1 MNDYTLEYCICHQ
14 YELPR
19 RLYAFAKNFCHVTF
33 YQALR
38 LYELSVEE
46 VITTYNAENLYDGP
60 LGFGRGLVLAK
71 NEWLKKMERIEEIL
85 RKNSGDSIDE

>member
-19 RLYAFAKNFCHVTF
+19 RLYIFAKNFRYVTF

-46 VITTYNAENLYDGP
+46 VITTYNAENLYNGP
-60 LGFGRGLVLAK
+60 LSFGRGLVLAK
-71 NEWLKKMERIEEIL
+71 NEWLKKMEIIEEIL
-85 RKNSGDSIDE
+85 RKNSEDSIDE

>member
-19 RLYAFAKNFCHVTF
+19 RLYAVAKNLPHVTF

-46 VITTYNAENLYDGP
+46 VITTYTAENRYDGP

-71 NEWLKKMERIEEIL
+71 NEWLKKMEKIEEAL
-85 RKNSGDSIDE
+85 RKNEDKTED

>member
-1 MNDYTLEYCICHQ
+1 MNESTYEYCVAHQ

-19 RLYAFAKNFCHVTF
+19 CLYSFAKYFRHVTF

-46 VITTYNAENLYDGP
+46 IITTYNAENLYDDP
-60 LGFGRGLVLAK
+60 LSFGRGLVLAK
-71 NEWLKKMERIEEIL
+71 NE
-85 RKNSGDSIDE
+85 

>member
-1 MNDYTLEYCICHQ
+1 MNESTYEYCVVHQ

-19 RLYAFAKNFCHVTF
+19 RLYSFAKRFRHVTF

-46 VITTYNAENLYDGP
+46 VITTYNVENLYDGP

-85 RKNSGDSIDE
+85 RENSED

>member
-1 MNDYTLEYCICHQ
+1 MNESTFEYCIAHQ

-19 RLYAFAKNFCHVTF
+19 RLYSFAKYFRHVTF

-85 RKNSGDSIDE
+85 WKNSGDSIDE

>member
-1 MNDYTLEYCICHQ
+1 MNESTYEYCIAHQ

-19 RLYAFAKNFCHVTF
+19 RLYSFAKCFRHVTF

-46 VITTYNAENLYDGP
+46 VITTYDAENLYDGS

-71 NEWLKKMERIEEIL
+71 NEWLKKMEKIEEAL
-85 RKNSGDSIDE
+85 RKNEDKTED

>member
-1 MNDYTLEYCICHQ
+1 MNESMFEYCVRHQ
-14 YELPR
+14 HELPR
-19 RLYAFAKNFCHVTF
+19 RLYAFAKDFRHVTL

-60 LGFGRGLVLAK
+60 LSFGRGLVLAK
-71 NEWLKKMERIEEIL
+71 KEWLKKMERIEEIL
-85 RKNSGDSIDE
+85 RKNEEES

>member
-1 MNDYTLEYCICHQ
+1 MNESTYEYCVAHQ
-14 YELPR
+14 YELSR
-19 RLYAFAKNFCHVTF
+19 RLYSFAKNFPHVTF

-46 VITTYNAENLYDGP
+46 VIITYNAENLYDGP

-85 RKNSGDSIDE
+85 RKNSED

>member
-1 MNDYTLEYCICHQ
+1 MNESTYEYCVANQ

-19 RLYAFAKNFCHVTF
+19 RLYSFAKCFRHVTF
-33 YQALR
+33 YQTLR

-46 VITTYNAENLYDGP
+46 VITTYNVENLYDGP
-60 LGFGRGLVLAK
+60 LSFGRGLVLAK
-71 NEWLKKMERIEEIL
+71 NEWLKKMERIEENL

>member
-1 MNDYTLEYCICHQ
+1 MNDSMLEYCIRHQ

-19 RLYAFAKNFCHVTF
+19 RLYAFAKCFRHVTF

-46 VITTYNAENLYDGP
+46 VITTYNVENLYDDP
-60 LGFGRGLVLAK
+60 LSFGRGLVLAK
-71 NEWLKKMERIEEIL
+71 NEWLKKMERIEEAL
-85 RKNSGDSIDE
+85 RKNEDKTED

>member
-19 RLYAFAKNFCHVTF
+19 RLYAFAKNFPHVTF

-46 VITTYNAENLYDGP
+46 VITTYNVENLYEGP
-60 LGFGRGLVLAK
+60 LSFGRGLVLAK

-85 RKNSGDSIDE
+85 RKDSGDSIDE

>member
-1 MNDYTLEYCICHQ
+1 MNDSTLEYCICHQ

-19 RLYAFAKNFCHVTF
+19 RLYSFAKYFRHVTF

-38 LYELSVEE
+38 FYELSVEE
-46 VITTYNAENLYDGP
+46 VITTYNVENLYDGP

-71 NEWLKKMERIEEIL
+71 NEWLKKMGKIEEAL
-85 RKNSGDSIDE
+85 RKNEDKTED

>member
-1 MNDYTLEYCICHQ
+1 MNDSTFEYCVAHQ

-19 RLYAFAKNFCHVTF
+19 RLYSFAKCFRHVTF

-46 VITTYNAENLYDGP
+46 VITTYNVENLYDGP
-60 LGFGRGLVLAK
+60 LGFGIGLVLAK
-71 NEWLKKMERIEEIL
+71 NEWLKKMERIEEAL
-85 RKNSGDSIDE
+85 RKNEDKTED

>member
-1 MNDYTLEYCICHQ
+1 MNESTYEYCVVHQ

-19 RLYAFAKNFCHVTF
+19 RLYSFAKYFRHVTF

-46 VITTYNAENLYDGP
+46 VITTYDAENLYDGP
-60 LGFGRGLVLAK
+60 LGFGRGLVPAK
-71 NEWLKKMERIEEIL
+71 NEWLKKMDKIEEAL
-85 RKNSGDSIDE
+85 RKNEDKTED